1 MLKIVFIAL
10 LAVPAACDVKDPIH
24 NTPHPEH
31 GTVALT
37 TDWSGIGEGLTAPA
51 SYTVAATPAA
61 AAATGGYTATL
72 TGTTATLDHL
82 FEPGKYTIYAYNTPE
97 HITVTG
103 TVASVEAATPPTGQT
118 GAFVRNAPGWL
129 FASAMDV
136 AIEADAEHALTAVMQ
151 QQVRQL
157 TLVIEPAGNTT
168 DRIEHIE
175 GYLSGV
181 AGTLDFSAGTHATP
195 TNVELQ
201 FAKITSGANAG
212 KYAATVRL
220 LGIAGEQQKL
230 NAIIRFTGGSPEAL
244 NLTSDLTTEL
254 AAFNADKRKPLTLG
268 GKVVETPT
276 GADFSATITDWTPG
290 NGEGGEDGSAGMETN
305 N

>member
-1 MLKIVFIAL
+1 MSYRSSHSAIPCRLRRERPHLQHPAPGARGNYPRYRLERHRRGTDRTRKLYGRSRRL
-10 LAVPAACDVKDPIH
+10 LRHPHRHHQPAR
-24 NTPHPEH
+24 T
-31 GTVALT
+31 
-37 TDWSGIGEGLTAPA
+37 S
-51 SYTVAATPAA
+51 
-61 AAATGGYTATL
+61 
-72 TGTTATLDHL
+72 
-82 FEPGKYTIYAYNTPE
+82 FEPGSYHLHIYNTPQ
-97 HITVTG
+97 HITVSGITA
-103 TVASVEAATPPTGQT
+103 TVA
-118 GAFVRNAPGWL
+118 GASGNVDGAGPFVQEMPGWL
-129 FASAMDV
+129 FTDAVDAV
-136 AIEADAEHALTAVMQ
+136 IEPDTEQTFTAVMQ

-157 TLVIEPAGNTT
+157 TLVIEPTGSTT

-181 AGTLDFSAGTHATP
+181 AGTLDFSAGIYATP

-290 NGEGGEDGSAGMETN
+290 NGEGGEGGSAGMETN